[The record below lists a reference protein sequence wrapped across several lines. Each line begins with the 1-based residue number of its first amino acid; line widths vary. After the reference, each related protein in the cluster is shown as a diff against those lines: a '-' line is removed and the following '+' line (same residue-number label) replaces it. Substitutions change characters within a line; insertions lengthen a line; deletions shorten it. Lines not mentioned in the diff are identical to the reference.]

1 MTKDIKKELIYSLRS
16 NRLLI
21 VCATFL
27 FFGILTPLMTKV
39 FLPAI
44 FRSQFPGITDVIMAE
59 MIDMS
64 QTGSLRSFFND
75 MFEMGTLII
84 TFSLCGLMALEL
96 KEHTLVIPLCSG
108 KQVSHMVLAKFIV
121 FSLII
126 TAAMVMA
133 VSVSYVY
140 AGLLFE
146 FEMAYT
152 ILLKA
157 GLLQSLYLVFILSC
171 LLFFGSL
178 IKVPIATGFLTLG
191 LAYGTQAI
199 GGLLDM
205 VDWIPAGLVNEAQA
219 LSADTSAN
227 IMLTIA
233 MTVIII
239 TAMIMGTVFRL
250 RTMELNDR

>member
-1 MTKDIKKELIYSLRS
+1 MNKDIKKELIYSLRS
-16 NRLLI
+16 SRLLI
-21 VCATFL
+21 VSATFL

-44 FRSQFPGITDVIMAE
+44 FRSQFPGITDVLMAE

-108 KQVSHMVLAKFIV
+108 KQVSHLVLAKFIV
-121 FSLII
+121 FSLLI
-126 TAAMVMA
+126 TAAMIVA

-152 ILLKA
+152 LILKA
-157 GLLQSLYLVFILSC
+157 GLLQSLYLIFIVSC
-171 LLFFGSL
+171 LLFFGSM

-191 LAYGTQAI
+191 LAYGSQAA
-199 GGLLDM
+199 GDLLDI
-205 VDWIPAGLVNEAQA
+205 VKWLPAGLVSEAQA
-219 LSADTSAN
+219 LSTESSAN
-227 IMLTIA
+227 IYLTIA
-233 MTVIII
+233 MTSIII
-239 TAMIMGTVFRL
+239 TAMLIATVFRL